1 MAATVFVGS
10 AGDLIASVDGGEDS
24 RRQVGGWDG
33 VGAVKHGCFAPLVL
47 IVPGCWAEGATA
59 QEAGEE
65 EKEEAVSLVHGSGGR
80 KVVRAVYWRRSCS
93 TMTNEHDANGTDFG
107 AP

>member
-1 MAATVFVGS
+1 VASAVFVGS

-47 IVPGCWAEGATA
+47 IVPSGWAEGATA

-65 EKEEAVSLVHGSGGR
+65 EKEEAVSLVHGSGGER
-80 KVVRAVYWRRSCS
+80 L
-93 TMTNEHDANGTDFG
+93 
-107 AP
+107 